1 MSSLDVK
8 YLDDRTFVAVWTLL
22 PAVPLLLPGRVRTGV
37 RDLLVE
43 THVLRL
49 DGGEVLGLGVL
60 GLRPAVGGGG
70 GGGALLHADAHHPGV
85 GVVVAH

>member
-1 MSSLDVK
+1 M
-8 YLDDRTFVAVWTLL
+8 L
-22 PAVPLLLPGRVRTGV
+22 PAVPLLLPGRVGTGV

-49 DGGEVLGLGVL
+49 DGSQVLGLRV
-60 GLRPAVGGGG
+60 LRPAVGGGG
-70 GGGALLHADAHHPGV
+70 RGGAVLDTDTDHPGV